1 MIINCVRMSEEPIS
15 ISDEISAE
23 ERERKAEE
31 LSLRQILFANL
42 VNANIYFL
50 GGSIDKEQFIDILK
64 NLIIEF
70 EEIGLLCNDIYDL
83 IKPLGKIFVD
93 IFHEAL
99 GDKLTHF

>member
-1 MIINCVRMSEEPIS
+1 MSEENLAIDQ
-15 ISDEISAE
+15 ITAK

-31 LSLRQILFANL
+31 LSLKQILFANL

-50 GGSIDKEQFIDILK
+50 GGSITKEQFIDLLK

-70 EEIGLLCNDIYDL
+70 EEIGLMNKEIFE
-83 IKPLGKIFVD
+83 IIQPLGKVFID

-99 GDKLTHF
+99 GNNKEQK